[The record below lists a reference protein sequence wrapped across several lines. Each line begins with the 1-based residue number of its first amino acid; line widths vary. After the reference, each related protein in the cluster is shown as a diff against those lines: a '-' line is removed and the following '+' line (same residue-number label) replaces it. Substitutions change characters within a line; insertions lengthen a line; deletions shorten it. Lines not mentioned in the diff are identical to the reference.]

1 MYVSITLIICLSV
14 VFVITLGIV
23 SYTLRDKNFKV
34 RFDDRNKRMMRII
47 ADQRDELISYREAIK
62 KNDANL
68 EKSLEVLSSASDTV
82 NRKISRLQNIEELLS
97 RIKAELLSR
106 IKTELGDFNLQQN
119 KFLKLIEKY
128 SKNFSENTVSF
139 YTSVDKYRVQNEVAL
154 KELENKILS
163 RTSYLSIEEK
173 KRFKEYLQAC
183 AFKFHDIDNMKYKN
197 DYTFVKVCDVIRALD
212 IVGYNQWDS
221 ILDTIPSE
229 EFYNG
234 QNTERNQ

>member
-1 MYVSITLIICLSV
+1 MYVTITLIICLSV

-23 SYTLRDKNFKV
+23 SCTLRDKNFKV

-68 EKSLEVLSSASDTV
+68 ERSLEVLASASDTV
-82 NRKISRLQNIEELLS
+82 KRKISRLNDTEEVLS
-97 RIKAELLSR
+97 RLKVEVGNLNLSQ
-106 IKTELGDFNLQQN
+106 D
-119 KFLKLIEKY
+119 KFLKMIDKTFKRFDET
-128 SKNFSENTVSF
+128 SVSF
-139 YTSVDKYRVQNEVAL
+139 STSVDKYRMQNEVAL
-154 KELENKILS
+154 KGLENKLLS
-163 RTSYLSIEEK
+163 RTSYLSVEEK

-183 AFKFHDIDNMKYKN
+183 AFNFHNINNMKYKN

-212 IVGYNQWDS
+212 IVGYDQWDS
-221 ILDTIPSE
+221 ILDTTPSE
-229 EFYNG
+229 EFNNG

>member
-23 SYTLRDKNFKV
+23 SCTLRDKNFKA

-68 EKSLEVLSSASDTV
+68 ERSLEVLASASDTV
-82 NRKISRLQNIEELLS
+82 KRKISRLNDAEEALS
-97 RIKAELLSR
+97 RLKVEVGNLNLS
-106 IKTELGDFNLQQN
+106 QA
-119 KFLKLIEKY
+119 KFLEMIDKRFDE
-128 SKNFSENTVSF
+128 
-139 YTSVDKYRVQNEVAL
+139 TS
-154 KELENKILS
+154 LS
-163 RTSYLSIEEK
+163 RTSYLSVEEK

-183 AFKFHDIDNMKYKN
+183 TFKFHDIDNMKYKN

-212 IVGYNQWDS
+212 IVGHDQWDS
-221 ILDTIPSE
+221 ILDTTPSE
-229 EFYNG
+229 EFNNG

>member
-1 MYVSITLIICLSV
+1 MYVTITLIICLSV
-14 VFVITLGIV
+14 VFVITLGII
-23 SYTLRDKNFKV
+23 SCTLRDKNFKA
-34 RFDDRNKRMMRII
+34 RFDKSNERLKRII
-47 ADQRDELISYREAIK
+47 KEQHDELISYREAIK

-82 NRKISRLQNIEELLS
+82 KRKISRLQNSEEFLS
-97 RIKAELLSR
+97 RIKN
-106 IKTELGDFNLQQN
+106 ELGDFNLQQD

-183 AFKFHDIDNMKYKN
+183 TFKFHDIDNMKYKN
-197 DYTFVKVCDVIRALD
+197 DYTFVKVWDVIRALD
-212 IVGYNQWDS
+212 IVGYDQWDS

-229 EFYNG
+229 EFNNG
-234 QNTERNQ
+234 KNTERNQ

>member
-23 SYTLRDKNFKV
+23 SCTLRDKNFKV

-68 EKSLEVLSSASDTV
+68 ERSLEVLASASDTV
-82 NRKISRLQNIEELLS
+82 KRKISRLNDAEEALS
-97 RIKAELLSR
+97 RLKVEVGNLNLSQ
-106 IKTELGDFNLQQN
+106 D
-119 KFLKLIEKY
+119 KFLEMIDKRFDE
-128 SKNFSENTVSF
+128 
-139 YTSVDKYRVQNEVAL
+139 TS
-154 KELENKILS
+154 LS

-183 AFKFHDIDNMKYKN
+183 TFKFHDIDNMKYKN
-197 DYTFVKVCDVIRALD
+197 DYAFVKVCDVIRALD
-212 IVGYNQWDS
+212 IVGHDQWDS